1 LQAWIN
7 NSGCFTMA
15 SLHTYR
21 KLWEQMTE
29 LYCKVL
35 ELQIKFWAMQ
45 ETNQRT
51 GRFSSQAEPKT

>member
-1 LQAWIN
+1 
-7 NSGCFTMA
+7 MA